1 MRWVASATIRSCKQW
16 RDWLGPRLAWALL
29 GAAATGWPLA
39 GFAQQTAKPARI
51 VLLSDHVWGRFSS
64 ERAAPFRQ
72 RLRELGWVEGKNIVF
87 EERHA
92 ATEEQRKQIAA
103 EMERLP
109 PEVIYAC
116 PPCSLQAG
124 PSGRAPIRGVPIVF
138 MYSDPVGAKMVKS
151 LAHPGGNLTG
161 FAFQGQDLDAKRLQ
175 LLKELIPALV
185 RVGVLVMKN
194 HLQRDRMVADL
205 QVAASKLNVTLQLFE
220 IAGDEPAERIDAAF
234 EAMSRDG
241 TQAVLGLTGAHFSRE
256 HQRIAGLVLKYRL
269 PGIFSAG
276 PRVEIGALMTYDA
289 NFLDLTRRMA
299 GLVDKILKGA
309 KPSEIPIEQP
319 NSFEFA
325 INLGIAKKIGLKIPQ
340 SILLRAD
347 RVIE

>member
-1 MRWVASATIRSCKQW
+1 MHRR
-16 RDWLGPRLAWALL
+16 GFMALL

-39 GFAQQTAKPARI
+39 GLTQRPAKPARI
-51 VLLSDHVWGRFSS
+51 VLLSDYVWGRFTD
-64 ERAAPFRQ
+64 ERAASFLQ
-72 RLRELGWVEGKNIVF
+72 RLRERGWVEGKNVVF

-92 ATEEQRKQIAA
+92 ATEEQRKHIAA

-109 PEVIYAC
+109 PDVIYAC
-116 PPCSLQAG
+116 PPCSLQAS

-138 MYSDPVGAKMVKS
+138 MYSDPVGTKMVES
-151 LAHPGGNLTG
+151 LARPGGNLTG
-161 FAFQGQDLDAKRLQ
+161 FAFQGQELDAKRLQ

-185 RVGVLVMKN
+185 RVGVLVMKD
-194 HLQRDRMVADL
+194 HPQRDRMVADL
-205 QVAASKLNVTLQLFE
+205 QAAASKLNVKLQLFE
-220 IAGDEPAERIDAAF
+220 IARAEPAERIDAAF

-256 HQRIAGLVLKYRL
+256 GQRIAGLVHKYRL
-269 PGIFSAG
+269 PGIFSAAG
-276 PRVEIGALMTYDA
+276 TVEIGTLMTYDT
-289 NFLDLTRRMA
+289 NFRDLQRRIA
-299 GLVDKILKGA
+299 DVVDKILKGA

-325 INLGIAKKIGLKIPQ
+325 INLGTARKIGLTIPQ
-340 SILLRAD
+340 SLLVRAD